1 MPDAESNPANPAL
14 PVHPRTGVLLI
25 NLGTP
30 DAPTAPAVRRYL
42 AEFLGDPRV
51 VEIPR
56 AIWLPILYGFI
67 LPFRPARVARNY
79 AGIWMEEGSP
89 LLVHSQRLAQ
99 RLEDSLDDVPVELGM
114 SYGNP
119 SIEAALS
126 RLEAQQVEQIVV
138 LPLYPQYSAT
148 TTAAS
153 FDVLARCLGG
163 RRKIPG
169 LSLIRDYHDQPAYI
183 DALADSVRAHWDQ
196 HGRGEHLVMSFHGIP
211 KRNVD
216 LGDPYALQCDRS
228 AALLAQAL
236 DLAPSDWSLVFQSRF
251 GKAEWLQPYADERF
265 RELAQQGIATLDVLC
280 PGFAADCLET
290 LEEIAV
296 EYDEAFREAG
306 GKALRYI
313 PALNDAPA
321 HADALRASIRRFG
334 I

>member
-1 MPDAESNPANPAL
+1 MPDAESNP
-14 PVHPRTGVLLI
+14 VRPRTGVLLI

-30 DAPTAPAVRRYL
+30 DAPTASAVRHYL

-89 LLVHSQRLAQ
+89 LLVYSQRLAQ
-99 RLEDSLDDVPVELGM
+99 RLEESLDEVPVELGM

-119 SIEAALS
+119 SIEAALG
-126 RLEAQQVEQIVV
+126 RLEAQQVEQVIV

-153 FDVLARCLGG
+153 FDVLARSLG
-163 RRKIPG
+163 RRRTIPS
-169 LSLIRDYHDQPAYI
+169 LALIRDYHDQPAYI
-183 DALADSVRAHWDQ
+183 EALAASIRAHWEQ
-196 HGRGEHLVMSFHGIP
+196 QGRGDHLVMSFHGIP

-216 LGDPYALQCDRS
+216 LGDPYASQCERT
-228 AALLAQAL
+228 AQLLAEAL
-236 DLAPSDWSLVFQSRF
+236 GLEPSEWSQVYQSRF

-265 RELAQQGIATLDVLC
+265 RELARQGFGTLDVLC

-290 LEEIAV
+290 LEEIAE
-296 EYDEAFREAG
+296 EYAELFQEAG

-313 PALNDAPA
+313 PALNDTPA
-321 HADALRASIRRFG
+321 HADALRDCIRRFG
-334 I
+334 V